1 MCRMRFLRVA
11 AALAVLLALAGCE
24 QVFTYNVFSEF
35 SRDPAKLST
44 QQKRSYAQSAL
55 ESGDRESMNA
65 AYQALRDEALKS
77 DDPELTSVATDLA
90 LGASGIND
98 VAPDLAEKA
107 ISGDLSDPD
116 AIEDTVTDA
125 LDSIDTDSL
134 EDVADLIKKTR
145 ENGGTVSEEQY
156 VFAAAGVAAKE
167 AKEAQDAGKD
177 VDDLDAEDF
186 QEAQDLVNTA
196 KEDLESRGET
206 SETLDLLEDYING
219 TS

>member
-1 MCRMRFLRVA
+1 MGRVRFLQVA
-11 AALAVLLALAGCE
+11 VALAALVALAGCE

-35 SRDPAKLST
+35 SRDPANLST
-44 QQKRSYAQSAL
+44 QQKRTYAQSAL
-55 ESGDRESMNA
+55 ESGDQGAMDE
-65 AYQALRDEALKS
+65 AYKAIRDEALAS
-77 DDPELTSVATDLA
+77 DDPELTSLATDLA

-107 ISGDLSDPD
+107 ISGELSDSE
-116 AIEDTVTDA
+116 AIEETVKNS
-125 LDSIDTDSL
+125 LDKIDTDSL
-134 EDVADLIKKTR
+134 GDVADLINKTK

-156 VFAAAGVAAKE
+156 VLAAAGLAAKE

-177 VDDLDAEDF
+177 VDNLTADDF
-186 QEAQDLVNTA
+186 EEAQDFVNNA
-196 KEDLESRGET
+196 KEDLEGRGET

>member
-1 MCRMRFLRVA
+1 MCRVRFLQVA
-11 AALAVLLALAGCE
+11 VALAALVALAGCE

-35 SRDPAKLST
+35 SRDPANLST
-44 QQKRSYAQSAL
+44 QQKRTYAQSAL
-55 ESGDRESMNA
+55 ESGDQGAMDE
-65 AYQALRDEALKS
+65 AYKAIRDEALAS
-77 DDPELTSVATDLA
+77 DDPELTSLATDLA

-107 ISGDLSDPD
+107 ISGELSDSE
-116 AIEDTVTDA
+116 AIEETVKNS
-125 LDSIDTDSL
+125 LDKIDTDSL
-134 EDVADLIKKTR
+134 GDVADLINKTK

-156 VFAAAGVAAKE
+156 VLAAAGLAAKE

-177 VDDLDAEDF
+177 VDNLTADDF
-186 QEAQDLVNTA
+186 EEAQDFVNNA
-196 KEDLESRGET
+196 KEDLEGRGET

>member
-1 MCRMRFLRVA
+1 MGRVRFLQVA
-11 AALAVLLALAGCE
+11 VALAALVALAGCE

-35 SRDPAKLST
+35 SRDPASLST
-44 QQKRSYAQSAL
+44 QQKRTYAQSAL
-55 ESGDRESMNA
+55 ESGDQGAMDE
-65 AYQALRDEALKS
+65 AYKAIRDEALAS
-77 DDPELTSVATDLA
+77 DDPELTSLATDLA

-107 ISGDLSDPD
+107 ISGELSDPE
-116 AIEDTVTDA
+116 AIEETVKNS
-125 LDSIDTDSL
+125 LEKIDTESL
-134 EDVADLIKKTR
+134 GDVADLINKTK

-156 VFAAAGVAAKE
+156 VLAAAGLAAKE

-177 VDDLDAEDF
+177 VDNLTADDF
-186 QEAQDLVNTA
+186 EEAQDFVNSA
-196 KEDLESRGET
+196 KEDLEGRGET